1 MQISLEERF
10 LSQMLGSGKN
20 IIKVEE
26 AGVKAAFFSLYGDA
40 FDWIINYFN
49 VHEKAPSRSAFA
61 MKFPKLKVEKQKIE
75 IEFLIDELREQFTAT
90 SLTDCMEKATELIL
104 KGESRDALNLVTRR
118 TDSLHGQLETITD
131 VDIVTNYDQTVQE
144 LESKVYDWVTGRFQG
159 IRTGFLTID
168 RKSGGLEDGELITV
182 MGRQGEGKSWICLKF
197 AAEAFLQYKNVLYI
211 PLEMSVN
218 KVAYRFHTLIS
229 SALNPKPFKHRSLT
243 RGKNIDLDDYKKFLV
258 KVQEKYPNQFTISNA
273 GTIGTENFSVQ
284 TISAKIG
291 KHRPDI
297 VFVDY
302 ITLLDSAQK
311 GAEKWEKIMEIT
323 RTLKKLAIT
332 HNIPIIIAAQ
342 SSRQGALAR
351 GVPRLEHIGYGDSIG
366 ADSDKVFSLRKV
378 GDELHLT
385 CIKNRDDED
394 WFSVTIDFD
403 VNKGQ
408 LRETGQMSGLKG
420 LTTGGST

>member
-10 LSQMLGSGKN
+10 LSQMLGNDGN
-20 IIKVEE
+20 INKVEE
-26 AGVKAAFFSLYGDA
+26 AGVKRSFFTLYGDA
-40 FDWIINYFN
+40 FNWIINYFN
-49 VHEKAPSRSAFA
+49 IHEKAPSTSAFS
-61 MKFPKLKVEKQKIE
+61 MKFPKLKVATEAMD

-90 SLTDCMEKATELIL
+90 SLTTCMEQATELIL
-104 KGESRDALNLVTRR
+104 RGESREALNVVSRK
-118 TDSLHGQLETITD
+118 TDSLHGQLETISD
-131 VDIVTNYDQTVQE
+131 IDIVTNYDQTIQE

-182 MGRQGEGKSWICLKF
+182 VGRQGEGKSWICLKF

-218 KVAYRFHTLIS
+218 KIAYRFHTLLS
-229 SALNPKPFKHRSLT
+229 SALNPKPFKHRSLN
-243 RGKNIDLDDYKKFLV
+243 RGKNIDLDDYKRFLS
-258 KVQEKYPNQFTISNA
+258 KIQDKYPNQFMVSNA
-273 GTIGTENFSVQ
+273 GTVGSNDFSVQ
-284 TISAKIG
+284 TIAAKVG

-302 ITLLDSAQK
+302 ITLLDSSAK
-311 GAEKWEKIMEIT
+311 GAEKWEKVMEIT

-332 HNIPIIIAAQ
+332 HNIPIVIAAQ
-342 SSRQGALAR
+342 ASRQGALAR

-366 ADSDKVFSLRKV
+366 ADSDKVFSLRKI
-378 GDELHLT
+378 GNELHLT

-403 VNKGQ
+403 VNRGR
-408 LRETGQMSGLKG
+408 LREVAQMSNLKG
-420 LTTGGST
+420 LTVGGS